1 MSVSV
6 HPVGTPPA
14 TDTSTPMTAGK
25 QSALLTKL
33 NNPVGDPVNDATRD
47 PRFGPGAG
55 QAFFST
61 GLGARAPRSLG
72 DNCPPVI
79 ARSVQDPAV
88 VAQAASY
95 WQVKYK
101 SQCLCILPSQGWTV
115 EDLWDAED
123 IHVEGK
129 KFCEEMLTFIS
140 RSTYYWA
147 DRFARDWARAH
158 PDRVDFTGLEM
169 GNVYNTNDSLDII
182 DKIFIFGE
190 PIDFPRVFLW
200 HVAYILVGTW
210 IEMNKATDATLRTSL
225 IPQAHAGEQKIA
237 SGETKPSS
245 VLPNM
250 SDRKKTKSSSAV
262 EKLHLTTA
270 MASGAPDPPDTRLLP
285 QRIPSQGPIQPGSH
299 SGLMRG
305 GNGGIVMGSPRVS
318 PNLYVPPLVVPKTN
332 RNMGSGTYGQPNGW
346 IENNNRTTYGAYP
359 RQPSVTVP
367 SMQSPSFLSP
377 QMAMGQQIPH
387 PMIPGL
393 PPYVQMAPTGYGFQQ
408 PDVGVMSRAHI
419 NYQQGMM
426 QNQPMNPAFPH
437 HLNSQN
443 ISVGDMTNNMY
454 HTNSMMYQHQD
465 PRAPMPRRANQ
476 RNAQDLFDPYSG
488 NNPKFNG
495 APGYNS
501 GSRKGGNN
509 SFVPQPGRG
518 RKVSNMGGRDVYS
531 RSNADFSAKGPP
543 GGPRNPDFNARR
555 RLSEDDPNIT
565 GDSVSGCGHTW
576 IGPKNLTVN
585 ELWIGDLP
593 PDAREDEIIQLFKQ
607 TVDVTA
613 TAISLRSRLPQNGT
627 HAFAT
632 FASCAEAK
640 VALGITKL
648 NPYLRGGRLTV
659 TVPRRFF
666 QKDTPS
672 TSGYFDQSLT
682 GKVTDHA
689 NRDVTRTTTQQEEKT
704 IGDADPD
711 STTANGKALYSP
723 QDARSGLSKPP
734 TETAI
739 TDRPEMESTK
749 SDMFRRQQKSPT
761 KKNKGKGKRES
772 PVKNISSVEK
782 MTKKSEKMNTDD
794 PTIIEEEKV
803 STKFINTI
811 IEPTKPEYID
821 VSTLGQELSVPVT
834 AASLAVDQP
843 VDAARELTLQL
854 AEDSKASDIE
864 HDDEDFLT
872 ELKPDISLS
881 PMRMQSKISETTS
894 DTVPIAEICKTTS
907 VGIINTLSKELSSR
921 VADDSLSED
930 EAKNDNSFHSAPEV
944 QPESVQVE
952 PQPRIE
958 DKAITAKQ
966 VISESPLVAVEAD
979 VRDLQTL
986 QTQRSST
993 QFEKPASV
1001 PLKEVATPQASGSED
1016 SQERAMSTTSD
1027 TARKSALDSAA
1038 TSTTTEVSPTDVS
1051 KKAGA
1056 PQIQS
1061 LHPFAKNKSQAKK
1074 EREAKKKQQKKED
1087 ADRIAKTKAEKAASL
1102 KKPNEGLIVQSK
1114 TGSLGDFTKS
1124 SMTRDAVTKLGVA
1137 HHSPNSDTTT
1147 CNKKSKKKAKAT
1159 ASEAGSTDREN
1170 KAKNEEET
1178 GKLDST
1184 IKDSKEIPSITLKAE
1199 KAKEHNADP
1208 VKQESLDRSGAVWV
1222 AEPTSSRASPARP
1235 MTTKARTSTKNM
1247 PAEVND
1253 PQKLTYNQPTHVT
1266 GPRVPQEDSN
1276 LGLALQSSAPNDH
1289 FHFQHSTPLQE
1300 HTSRSSSPSTLVGDE
1315 DEMSPFV
1322 HPMPAPKLPE
1332 LMQLA
1337 SVSAEAPQPDT
1348 SMTTAPKKKKKKS
1361 KKNKNTA
1368 STMPNPT
1375 QPHISGNA
1383 RGSAG
1388 LDEDYHTYDPFAS
1401 QLSHIDA
1408 IRRAVN
1414 YDTSS
1419 YFARTNAR
1427 IEKEAEERKE
1437 AGRSPKA
1444 N

>member
-47 PRFGPGAG
+47 PKFGPGAG

-123 IHVEGK
+123 IHVEDR
-129 KFCEEMLTFIS
+129 KFCEEVLTFIS
-140 RSTYYWA
+140 RSTYYWV

-210 IEMNKATDATLRTSL
+210 IEMNKAMDATLRTSL

-262 EKLHLTTA
+262 EKLHLATT

-285 QRIPSQGPIQPGSH
+285 QRIPSQGPIPPGSH

-305 GNGGIVMGSPRVS
+305 GNAGIVMGSPRVS

-332 RNMGSGTYGQPNGW
+332 RNMGSGTCGQPNGW

-393 PPYVQMAPTGYGFQQ
+393 PPYVQMAPIGYGFQQ
-408 PDVGVMSRAHI
+408 PDLGVMSRAHI

-437 HLNSQN
+437 HPNGQN

-454 HTNSMMYQHQD
+454 HTNSMMYQYQD
-465 PRAPMPRRANQ
+465 PHAPMPRRASQ

-501 GSRKGGNN
+501 GPRKGGNN

-518 RKVSNMGGRDVYS
+518 RKVSNMGGRDAYS
-531 RSNADFSAKGPP
+531 RSNADLSAKGPP
-543 GGPRNPDFNARR
+543 GGPRNLDFNARR
-555 RLSEDDPNIT
+555 RLSEDDPTIT

-640 VALGITKL
+640 MALGITKL

-682 GKVTDHA
+682 GKVTDHT
-689 NRDVTRTTTQQEEKT
+689 NRDVTRTMTQQEEKT

-711 STTANGKALYSP
+711 PTTANGKALYSP

-739 TDRPEMESTK
+739 TDRPEMESIK
-749 SDMFRRQQKSPT
+749 SDVFRRQQKSPT
-761 KKNKGKGKRES
+761 KRNKGKGKRES
-772 PVKNISSVEK
+772 PVKIISSVEK
-782 MTKKSEKMNTDD
+782 ITKTSEKMNTDD

-821 VSTLGQELSVPVT
+821 VSTLGQDLSVPVT

-854 AEDSKASDIE
+854 AEESKASDIE
-864 HDDEDFLT
+864 HDNEDFPT
-872 ELKPDISLS
+872 EPKSDISLS
-881 PMRMQSKISETTS
+881 PMRMQSKISETTF
-894 DTVPIAEICKTTS
+894 DTVPTAEICKTTS
-907 VGIINTLSKELSSR
+907 VGMFNTLSKELSSR

-966 VISESPLVAVEAD
+966 VISESPLVAAEAD
-979 VRDLQTL
+979 VR
-986 QTQRSST
+986 
-993 QFEKPASV
+993 E
-1001 PLKEVATPQASGSED
+1001 
-1016 SQERAMSTTSD
+1016 
-1027 TARKSALDSAA
+1027 RKSALDSAA

-1087 ADRIAKTKAEKAASL
+1087 ADRIAKAKAEKAAFL
-1102 KKPNEGLIVQSK
+1102 KKPNEGLTVQSD
-1114 TGSLGDFTKS
+1114 TGSLEDFTKS
-1124 SMTRDAVTKLGVA
+1124 SMTRDAVTELGVA
-1137 HHSPNSDTTT
+1137 HPSPNGDTTT
-1147 CNKKSKKKAKAT
+1147 ANKKPKKKAKAT

-1170 KAKNEEET
+1170 KARNEEET

-1199 KAKEHNADP
+1199 KAKKYNVDP
-1208 VKQESLDRSGAVWV
+1208 VNQESLDRSGAVWV
-1222 AEPTSSRASPARP
+1222 AEPTSSRASPAHL

-1253 PQKLTYNQPTHVT
+1253 PQKLTYNQPTHIT

-1276 LGLALQSSAPNDH
+1276 LGLALPSSGPNDH
-1289 FHFQHSTPLQE
+1289 FHSQHSTPFQE

-1322 HPMPAPKLPE
+1322 HPMPAPKVPE
-1332 LMQLA
+1332 LAQLA
-1337 SVSAEAPQPDT
+1337 SVSAEAPHPDT

-1361 KKNKNTA
+1361 KNNKNTA

-1375 QPHISGNA
+1375 QPHISGNT

-1444 N
+1444 SRF